1 MHVALKPFLLRRIKE
16 DVEKDIPPLSEIIID
31 VELTT
36 IQKAYY
42 RAIYERNKTFLK
54 SNKHNISATLPT
66 LNNMEM
72 QLRKC
77 CNHPWLIKGIEQQHL
92 GDDDISDELR
102 IKKMVEASGKFILLE
117 KFLPKLKKEG
127 HRILLFSQFTG
138 TLSLIEEFLQV

>member
-1 MHVALKPFLLRRIKE
+1 
-16 DVEKDIPPLSEIIID
+16 
-31 VELTT
+31 
-36 IQKAYY
+36 
-42 RAIYERNKTFLK
+42 
-54 SNKHNISATLPT
+54 
-66 LNNMEM
+66 MEM

-92 GDDDISDELR
+92 GEEDVSDEIR

-117 KFLPKLKKEG
+117 KFLPKLKNEG